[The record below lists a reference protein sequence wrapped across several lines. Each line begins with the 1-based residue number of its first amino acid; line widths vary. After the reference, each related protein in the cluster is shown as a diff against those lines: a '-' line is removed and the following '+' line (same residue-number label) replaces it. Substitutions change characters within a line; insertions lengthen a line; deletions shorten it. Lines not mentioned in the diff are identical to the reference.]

1 MTQLNTPKPT
11 KHNPLNL
18 INSLSRG
25 TAILLLS
32 TFALVNVT
40 ACTNTKTANS
50 LHQTTTSN
58 LTSKIA
64 SAAEPPTKSK
74 PSTTSKPV
82 QLSQPSQ
89 KVPDNYQR
97 AIDTATGAVT
107 ISSSAVSRDDW
118 NLVANQWQDAINLL
132 KGVPSSSRHYQI
144 AQRKLTQYKSYLA
157 DAKLKATPQPSKP
170 CSGDTNPAFFSV
182 PIQGRIGGIP
192 IVEISINDQKFDMLF
207 DTGASKTL
215 ITGSMAAA
223 LQLPQI
229 GIGGMR
235 IADGSVVILPIALAQ
250 SQEIDGR
257 FRIDVPVAVAP
268 AALQMGLLGQD
279 FYQGYDVAIKEDI
292 IEFRRRSSYRAVSR
306 RKTPCLAETSPKYF
320 TVPITRRNK
329 DIPIVE
335 VTFNNNY
342 RFPMMFDTGSTD
354 TVITQN
360 MAVKMGLKPVGMT
373 QATIADGSVATFGV
387 AFVKSQSIAG
397 RLKKNT
403 TVSIAP
409 PALEMGL
416 LGQDFFEGYNYTIK
430 QNVIEFSRQEP

>member
-1 MTQLNTPKPT
+1 MTQLNTSKPT
-11 KHNPLNL
+11 KHNPFNP
-18 INSLSRG
+18 ITSLSRG

-32 TFALVNVT
+32 TLALVNIT

-50 LHQTTTSN
+50 PHQTTRSN
-58 LTSKIA
+58 PTSKIA
-64 SAAEPPTKSK
+64 SAAEPPTKSN

-82 QLSQPSQ
+82 QPSQPSQ
-89 KVPDNYQR
+89 KVPDHYQQ
-97 AIDTATGAVT
+97 AIDTATGAVI
-107 ISSSAVSRDDW
+107 ISNSAVSRDDW
-118 NLVANQWQDAINLL
+118 NLVANQWQTAINLL
-132 KGVPSSSRHYQI
+132 KGVPSSSRHYSI
-144 AQRKLTQYKSYLA
+144 AQRKLTEYKAYLA

-182 PIQGRIGGIP
+182 PIKGRTGGIP
-192 IVEISINDQKFDMLF
+192 IVEISINDQPFDMLF

-215 ITGSMAAA
+215 ITRSMATV
-223 LQLPQI
+223 LQLPPI
-229 GIGGMR
+229 GIGRAR
-235 IADGSVVILPIALAQ
+235 IADGSVVTLPIALTE

-257 FRIDVPVAVAP
+257 FRMDVPVAVAP
-268 AALQMGLLGQD
+268 AALEIGLLGQD

-306 RKTPCLAETSPKYF
+306 QKTRCLTETSPKYF

-329 DIPIVE
+329 GIPIVE

-342 RFPMMFDTGSTD
+342 RFSMMFDTGSTD

-360 MAVKMGLKPVGMT
+360 MAIKMGLKPVGIT
-373 QATIADGSVATFGV
+373 QVIVADGSASTFGV

-409 PALEMGL
+409 PGLEMGL

-430 QNVIEFSRQEP
+430 QNVIEFYRQEQ